1 MKLKRKRQAGE
12 ANKKAEEEQR
22 KKAIEQKTLV
32 TRRKAKTGETP
43 LVKPE
48 LKKGSLLRK
57 KLLSQSEKNFLRK
70 SKESLRERVF
80 YPMLKSKNLY
90 DLLNLLQK
98 QSKYQIQLQ

>member
-1 MKLKRKRQAGE
+1 MIQKKHLLQLISMKLKGKRQAGE

-48 LKKGSLLRK
+48 LKKK
-57 KLLSQSEKNFLRK
+57 F
-70 SKESLRERVF
+70 F
-80 YPMLKSKNLY
+80 C
-90 DLLNLLQK
+90 
-98 QSKYQIQLQ
+98 